1 MQLSQAPPALATT
14 KEAAAELGVSES
26 RIRQL
31 CIAGRI
37 VGAYKQGRD
46 WVMPRPVR
54 RVER

>member
-54 RVER
+54 RVEQ